1 MSLPPPTSSTHTQYA
16 DLIYQRKI
24 IQSNIQNLRRNIAII
39 DHSLQKTKHKDFSI
53 KLNTKKRELMTKEK
67 QLIKQR
73 LFLDKASHDMIY
85 GNKSNISEI

>member
-1 MSLPPPTSSTHTQYA
+1 MSLPPPTSSTQYA

-24 IQSNIQNLRRNIAII
+24 IQSNIQNVRRNITII
-39 DHSLQKTKHKDFSI
+39 DHSLQKTKHKDFSV
-53 KLNTKKRELMTKEK
+53 KLNTKKIELMTKEK

-85 GNKSNISEI
+85 GIKNNSEF